1 MITLRRRWAGSRAD
15 RSQEGGYVA
24 VMTALLLVVLMGL
37 AAFAV
42 DVGRWYVV
50 GQQEQRAA
58 DAAALAGVT
67 NLPGD
72 LNGPNGAIATAKN
85 FSKVNGFEHNVNGTA
100 VTAGL
105 DASGRPTR
113 LRVTVSRTV
122 GNIFGSLMG
131 IPTTIVSRT
140 AVADFGGPV
149 PLGSPCN
156 EFGDDPDAGGNRS
169 TNCVNA
175 GAFWAN
181 VGSPKATKVS
191 GDAYQNNVCT
201 TANDGC
207 PGSVNT
213 DYDPDGYFYTV
224 TLKQPVTNLR
234 IQAFDPAQVVVGDT
248 CTNTTGSSG
257 NNLTLAAALGAK
269 AVVPSARYVAGSG
282 VWCTGDTKIG
292 SGSDNGLVKTEF
304 TVRDPGV
311 NDWDPKS
318 WLPHSG
324 CTQTFSAFNGD
335 LSKALDQTLTPHNT
349 TGKFQTAVAAN
360 FRRWVDLCNVGTVPA
375 GTYAIQVKT
384 NGLGADLESGHNRF
398 ALRAFG
404 SGAGD
409 NDNIAVAGFTKMAMY
424 GNTPNGTSRFFLAK
438 VPSDVKGQLFNVRLF
453 DIGDGA
459 VSGSTIKVLP
469 PSELGP
475 SATFSDCTG
484 TGVVNG
490 ALANCQI
497 SVSSSYNGKRQT
509 ISVPIPS
516 SYACDDDLPTGCW
529 VRLEFFYGSGS
540 NPADTTTWNAGLDGD
555 PVRLVE

>member
-1 MITLRRRWAGSRAD
+1 MITLRRRWAGSHAD
-15 RSQEGGYVA
+15 HSQEGGYVA
-24 VMTALLLVVLMGL
+24 VMTALLLIVLMGL

-85 FSKVNGFEHNVNGTA
+85 FSKVNGFENLVNGTT

-122 GNIFGSLMG
+122 DNIFGSLMG
-131 IPTTIVSRT
+131 IPTTTVSRT

-149 PLGSPCN
+149 PMGSPCN

-169 TNCVNA
+169 TNCANA

-181 VGSPKATKVS
+181 VGSPKATKIS

-224 TLKQPVTNLR
+224 TLKQPVTNLT

-248 CTNTTGSSG
+248 CASG
-257 NNLTLAAALGAK
+257 GTPKLEEAAAMGAL
-269 AVVPSARYVAGSG
+269 APVSNPSVRYATGAG
-282 VWCTGDTKIG
+282 VWCTGDTIINDGSNGKI
-292 SGSDNGLVKTEF
+292 KTQF
-304 TVRDPGV
+304 TVRSPGV
-311 NDWDPKS
+311 NDWDPKN
-318 WLPHSG
+318 WPVQLNCGATNPR
-324 CTQTFSAFNGD
+324 TFNGYNEN
-335 LSKALDQTLTPHNT
+335 LKLALNSSEIDYKPE
-349 TGKFQTAVAAN
+349 VAET
-360 FRRWVDLCNVGTVPA
+360 FRRWVGLCTITGTVQA

-384 NGLGADLESGHNRF
+384 NGLGADARGGHNRF
-398 ALRAFG
+398 GLRAFG

-409 NDNIAVAGFTKMAMY
+409 NDVIAVAGFTKMAMY
-424 GNTPNGTSRFFLAK
+424 ANTPSGTSRFFLAK

-469 PSELGP
+469 PTEVGG
-475 SATFSDCTG
+475 TFTGCTG

-490 ALANCQI
+490 ALTDCQI
-497 SVSSSYNGKRQT
+497 SVSGAYNGKRQT

-516 SYACDDDLPTGCW
+516 SYACNDDLPTGCW
-529 VRLEFFYGSGS
+529 MRLEFYYGSGS
-540 NPADTTTWNAGLDGD
+540 SPVDTTSWNAGLDGD